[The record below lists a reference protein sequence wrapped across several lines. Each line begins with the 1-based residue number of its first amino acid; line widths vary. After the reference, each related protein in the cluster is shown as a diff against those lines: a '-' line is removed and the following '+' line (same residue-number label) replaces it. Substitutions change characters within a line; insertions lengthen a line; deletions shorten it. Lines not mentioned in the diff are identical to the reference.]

1 MPSVPGT
8 PPVVPDGRPSG
19 PAPSEGAAPA
29 RRSVFRRRVLPCL
42 LLLVLLPLLAGAGA
56 VFWLRT
62 PAGQDWLR
70 QEAGALLAPPLA
82 EQGLSLELTRL
93 EGALPLEVECA
104 LRLRDARGLW
114 LDVPRARVDAGLSLF
129 PPCVSLDL
137 RLERPSLYRLPQL
150 PPSPGE
156 PSLPLAETLAGVEAG
171 LRSALESMAALPGW
185 LPSLHVREVALE
197 GLWLGQAV
205 LDGSPAATLAEDGGA
220 GDTGKAPAA
229 RGHEGPAEAPA
240 KADSAPAD
248 AKTPPAPPA
257 SPVPAQD
264 ATTPGAAPAPLP
276 PVAVA
281 AAESA
286 LRAGEGLDV
295 SLVLTAD
302 ADFSLSGTT
311 ARAGLQASW
320 QLAPATAAGVPTA
333 GPAAP
338 SIAAPAPARDA
349 AATGKAPAT
358 APAQE
363 AGTAPS
369 QPNGAGTAPLLPEA
383 AGSWLPA
390 PLALLLTPGQASTLR
405 VELALR
411 PGERPV
417 LALEDLQADAGALR
431 LRGTGTLELVTAA
444 DVLASP
450 LALDCSLSVA
460 SAAGAAAL
468 LPQARALLAPLGDA
482 LRLDIGV
489 KGSPAAPE
497 PRLELACA
505 ALDLGGHAVNDLSLL
520 AGGEALPWPQL
531 AAKGK
536 VELPLSLQV
545 RTGKDHISTKLRLR
559 AGHDGAAWLLGL
571 PQLELHG
578 AGARLDGAL
587 LALLPDAPQE
597 MPAVPAASAEKQAP
611 VPAAGEAGT
620 PPAPVDTAGQPA
632 AVLPAA
638 PVPVSAADAAAAPVP
653 SAPAIVGSDFVPARL
668 LAQLF
673 PDPGTRPRLW
683 ASLYGEIEDWAALGR
698 VLDYW
703 SPGLRLEKKDDRP
716 VRLMLRAGGLPCAPD
731 KAEELP
737 LAAVAGLADP
747 AFLCSQDWQQW
758 FSLDADVGFLRLH
771 DRGGERLLLRELH
784 QHLRIDDIFGRGKLE
799 QRLDVRQLHAAGLR
813 LERVLVGLKGE
824 LATPLEAELACAGD
838 IRAKLRLR
846 WQGDRLEIPVC
857 DLHLK
862 QGVGLRLQAGTALVL
877 DKDGLSLRGL
887 DARIAPAGRVRAT
900 ASLKPAA
907 MDVRLTLDSMDLV
920 PWRAVVPGLPSAA
933 LAFQSRLHGSPA
945 APAGTFR
952 LDVRRLEVPQSSL
965 PPLDLALTGKL
976 GGSNG
981 KGRLDT
987 RLELPPSTRQALGAE
1002 QAGLEVRLP
1011 LHFSANGLPLPDMTA
1026 PLSGR
1031 LDWQGDLA
1039 PLWRLVPVADRR
1051 VTGRL
1056 DMHLALAGSLAVPTA
1071 KGRLEVA
1078 GGRYEDLALGILLT
1092 DIKASVTAGSGK
1104 GLKLEPVRVEASMS
1118 DGRGGLVTAAGSLHP
1133 EGGRLDLDAAMKRL
1147 RPLRRADIQ
1156 ATLSGTASVKGTLM
1170 APQVAADITID
1181 EALVNL
1187 NRLTGSSVTTLPVEG
1202 TSEAPEPVTEKKE
1215 GHGSLDVSVRAPG
1228 YIAVNGHGLESEWQA
1243 GLRVRG
1249 ALNDPLVIGS
1259 VRSVRGQF
1267 DLLSKIF
1274 TLRPSTIS
1282 FNGGAVSNPLLDVT
1296 LRYEVPDIT
1305 ADVRVSGSVRRMKL
1319 ELTSTPSLPQE
1330 EIISRVMFGRG
1341 SSELGRFE
1349 SLRLAAAVARLAGFG
1364 SGGLGVLDLGR
1375 AVLGVDVLRVNS
1387 ATDKESGDEESSLE
1401 VGKFIGEKIY
1411 LGVEQGLEPDSTA
1424 VIMELELTPHSK
1436 AGIRTE
1442 QDNTSAGVQW
1452 KMNY

>member
-1 MPSVPGT
+1 MASESGT

-19 PAPSEGAAPA
+19 PAPSEGAAPV
-29 RRSVFRRRVLPCL
+29 RRSFFRRRVLPCL
-42 LLLVLLPLLAGAGA
+42 LLFVLLTLLAGAGA
-56 VFWLRT
+56 VWWLRT
-62 PAGQDWLR
+62 PGGQDWLR
-70 QEAGALLAPPLA
+70 QEADALLAPPLA
-82 EQGLSLELTRL
+82 EQGLSLELIRL
-93 EGALPLEVECA
+93 EGALPLELECA
-104 LRLRDARGLW
+104 LRLRDAGGLW
-114 LDVPRARVDAGLSLF
+114 LDVPRARVDVGLSVF
-129 PPCVSLDL
+129 PPGISLDL
-137 RLERPSLYRLPQL
+137 RLEHPSLYRLPQL
-150 PPSPGE
+150 PPSPDE
-156 PSLPLAETLAGVEAG
+156 PSPPLAETLAGVETS
-171 LRSALESMAALPGW
+171 LRSALDITASLPGW

-197 GLWLGQAV
+197 GLWLGSAV
-205 LDGSPAATLAEDGGA
+205 LDGSSSGTLVDASGQAAQDAAASAGAGTVPAAAQTPPV
-220 GDTGKAPAA
+220 PAVA
-229 RGHEGPAEAPA
+229 A
-240 KADSAPAD
+240 SAPAQE
-248 AKTPPAPPA
+248 AMTPVAPPAPPL
-257 SPVPAQD
+257 S
-264 ATTPGAAPAPLP
+264 
-276 PVAVA
+276 VAVA
-281 AAESA
+281 AVESA
-286 LRAGEGLDV
+286 LRVGEGLEV
-295 SLVLTAD
+295 SLCLTAE

-320 QLAPATAAGVPTA
+320 QLASASAAAAPATEETPSAA
-333 GPAAP
+333 GPAPGSGVTAP
-338 SIAAPAPARDA
+338 GMTPAA
-349 AATGKAPAT
+349 

-363 AGTAPS
+363 AGPVPAQKKSTD
-369 QPNGAGTAPLLPEA
+369 TVPLLTEA
-383 AGSWLPA
+383 AGQWLPA
-390 PLALLLTPGQASTLR
+390 PLALLLTPGQASSLR
-405 VELALR
+405 LELALR

-417 LALEDLQADAGALR
+417 LALETLQADAGAVQ
-431 LRGTGTLELVTAA
+431 LRGQGTLELATAV

-450 LALDCSLSVA
+450 LALDCSLAVSP
-460 SAAGAAAL
+460 AADAAAL

-489 KGSPAAPE
+489 KGSPGAPE

-505 ALDLGGHAVNDLSLL
+505 TLDLGGHAVNDLSLL

-545 RTGKDHISTKLRLR
+545 RTGKDSISTKLRLR
-559 AGHDGAAWLLGL
+559 AGHDGTAWLLGL
-571 PQLELHG
+571 PELELHG

-611 VPAAGEAGT
+611 VPVVGEAGT
-620 PPAPVDTAGQPA
+620 PPAPVDTVQ
-632 AVLPAA
+632 PAA
-638 PVPVSAADAAAAPVP
+638 PVPP
-653 SAPAIVGSDFVPARL
+653 APAIVGSDFVPARL

-784 QHLRIDDIFGRGKLE
+784 QHLRIDDIFGQGKLE

-846 WQGDRLEIPVC
+846 WQGDRLDIPVC

-907 MDVRLTLDSMDLV
+907 MDVRLTLDSMDLA

-987 RLELPPSTRQALGAE
+987 RLELPSSTRQALGAE

-1104 GLKLEPVRVEASMS
+1104 GLKLEPVHVEASMS

-1181 EALVNL
+1181 EAQVNL

-1228 YIAVNGHGLESEWQA
+1228 HIAVNGHGLESEWQA

-1375 AVLGVDVLRVNS
+1375 AVLGVDVLRINS

>member
-1 MPSVPGT
+1 MASVPGT

-19 PAPSEGAAPA
+19 PFPSEGAAPV

-42 LLLVLLPLLAGAGA
+42 LVLVLLPLLAGAGA

-62 PAGQDWLR
+62 PGGQDWLR
-70 QEAGALLAPPLA
+70 QEVGTLLAPPLA
-82 EQGLSLELTRL
+82 EQGLSLELIRL
-93 EGALPLEVECA
+93 EGALPLEVEGA
-104 LRLRDARGLW
+104 LRLHDADGLW
-114 LDVPRARVDAGLSLF
+114 LDVPQARVDVGLSVF
-129 PPCVSLDL
+129 PPRISLDL
-137 RLERPSLYRLPQL
+137 RLERPTLYRLPHL
-150 PPSPGE
+150 PPSPDE
-156 PSLPLAETLAGVEAG
+156 PSPPLAETLAGVEAG
-171 LRSALESMAALPGW
+171 LRSALETMADLPGW
-185 LPSLHVREVALE
+185 LPSLHVRDVALE
-197 GLWLGQAV
+197 GLWLGSAV
-205 LDGSPAATLAEDGGA
+205 LDGSSSGTMADASGQAAQDAA
-220 GDTGKAPAA
+220 APA
-229 RGHEGPAEAPA
+229 GMG
-240 KADSAPAD
+240 SAPAD
-248 AKTPPAPPA
+248 GQTLPAPAAAPA
-257 SPVPAQD
+257 PAQE
-264 ATTPGAAPAPLP
+264 ATTPGATPAPPLS
-276 PVAVA
+276 VAVA

-286 LRAGEGLDV
+286 LRVGEGLEV
-295 SLVLTAD
+295 SLYLTAE

-311 ARAGLQASW
+311 AQAGLQASW
-320 QLAPATAAGVPTA
+320 QLASASAAGARNAEATPPVAASAPELDVAATGTA
-333 GPAAP
+333 PAAP
-338 SIAAPAPARDA
+338 QAQESGAAPSEKKDTDA
-349 AATGKAPAT
+349 L
-358 APAQE
+358 
-363 AGTAPS
+363 
-369 QPNGAGTAPLLPEA
+369 PLLTEA
-383 AGSWLPA
+383 AGRWLPA
-390 PLALLLTPGQASTLR
+390 PLALLLTPGQASSLR

-411 PGERPV
+411 PGERPA
-417 LALEDLQADAGALR
+417 LALETLQADAGAVR
-431 LRGTGTLELVTAA
+431 LRGKGTLELATAA

-450 LALDCSLSVA
+450 LALDCSLALA
-460 SAAGAAAL
+460 SAADAAAL

-489 KGSPAAPE
+489 QGSPGAPE

-505 ALDLGGHAVNDLSLL
+505 TLDLGGHVVNDISLL
-520 AGGEALPWPQL
+520 AGGEPLPWPQL
-531 AAKGK
+531 IAGGK
-536 VELPLSLQV
+536 VGLPLSLQV
-545 RTGKDHISTKLRLR
+545 RTGQDHISASLRLL
-559 AGHDGAAWLLGL
+559 AGRDGTAWQLGL

-578 AGARLDGAL
+578 AGARLAGSL

-597 MPAVPAASAEKQAP
+597 APVAPPAPAEAQAPVIAAGDAGAVPAP
-611 VPAAGEAGT
+611 VAA
-620 PPAPVDTAGQPA
+620 AGQPA
-632 AVLPAA
+632 VIPPAA
-638 PVPVSAADAAAAPVP
+638 PDSSPASAAEAAAAAVP
-653 SAPAIVGSDFVPARL
+653 PAPAIVGSDFVPARL
-668 LAQLF
+668 LARLF
-673 PDPGTRPRLW
+673 PDPGSRPRLW
-683 ASLYGEIEDWAALGR
+683 TSLYGEIEDWAALGR

-703 SPGLRLEKKDDRP
+703 SPGLRLEKKDGQP

-731 KAEELP
+731 SPEELP

-747 AFLCSQDWQQW
+747 AFLNSADWRQW

-771 DRGGERLLLRELH
+771 GRGGERLLLRELH
-784 QHLRIDDIFGRGKLE
+784 QHLRIDDIFGQGKLE
-799 QRLDVRQLHAAGLR
+799 QRLDVRQLHVAGMR
-813 LERVLVGLKGE
+813 LERVLVGLNGE

-838 IRAKLRLR
+838 VRAKVRLR
-846 WQGDRLEIPVC
+846 WQGDRLDIPVC

-887 DARIAPAGRVRAT
+887 DARMAPAGRIRAT

-907 MDVRLTLDSMDLV
+907 MDMRLSLDSMDLA

-933 LAFQSRLHGSPA
+933 LAFQSRLYGSPA

-952 LDVRRLEVPQSSL
+952 LDVRRLEIPQSSL

-1002 QAGLEVRLP
+1002 QAGLEARLP
-1011 LHFSANGLPLPDMTA
+1011 LRFSANGLPLPDMTA

-1031 LDWQGDLA
+1031 LDWQGELA

-1181 EALVNL
+1181 EARVNL

-1202 TSEAPEPVTEKKE
+1202 TSEAPEPVAEKKE
-1215 GHGSLDVSVRAPG
+1215 GLGSLDVTVRAPG
-1228 YIAVNGHGLESEWQA
+1228 HIAVNGHGLESEWQA

-1267 DLLSKIF
+1267 DLLSKLF

-1296 LRYEVPDIT
+1296 LRYEVPEIT

-1319 ELTSTPSLPQE
+1319 DLSSTPSLPQE

-1375 AVLGVDVLRVNS
+1375 AVLGVDVLRINS

-1442 QDNTSAGVQW
+1442 QDNTSAGIQW

>member
-1 MPSVPGT
+1 MSRVPGT

-29 RRSVFRRRVLPCL
+29 RRSIFRRRVLPCL

-62 PAGQDWLR
+62 PGAQDWLR
-70 QEAGALLAPPLA
+70 QEAGTLLAPPLA
-82 EQGLSLELTRL
+82 EQGLSLELLRL
-93 EGALPLEVECA
+93 EGALPLEMECA
-104 LRLRDARGLW
+104 LRLRDADGLW
-114 LDVPRARVDAGLSLF
+114 LDVPRARVDVGLSAF
-129 PPCVSLDL
+129 PPRISLAL

-150 PPSPGE
+150 PHSPDEPSP
-156 PSLPLAETLAGVEAG
+156 PLAETLAGLETS
-171 LRSALESMAALPGW
+171 LRSALETMASLPGW
-185 LPSLHVREVALE
+185 LPSLDVREVALE
-197 GLWLGQAV
+197 GLWLGSAV
-205 LDGSPAATLAEDGGA
+205 LDGTSGTMADASGQ
-220 GDTGKAPAA
+220 AA
-229 RGHEGPAEAPA
+229 RDVAALSGSGTV
-240 KADSAPAD
+240 PAD
-248 AKTPPAPPA
+248 GQTPPAPAIGPA
-257 SPVPAQD
+257 PAHD
-264 ATTPGAAPAPLP
+264 ATAPGATTAPLLSG
-276 PVAVA
+276 AVA

-286 LRAGEGLDV
+286 LRAGEGLDI
-295 SLVLTAD
+295 SLTLTAE

-311 ARAGLQASW
+311 AQAGLQASW
-320 QLAPATAAGVPTA
+320 QLASASAAGAPTAEGAPPAAAPVPAQDATATG
-333 GPAAP
+333 
-338 SIAAPAPARDA
+338 AAPAS
-349 AATGKAPAT
+349 
-358 APAQE
+358 PAQA
-363 AGTAPS
+363 AGPVPVREKGTGTVPS
-369 QPNGAGTAPLLPEA
+369 LKEA
-383 AGSWLPA
+383 AGQWLPA
-390 PLALLLTPGQASTLR
+390 PLALLLTPGQASSLR

-417 LALEDLQADAGALR
+417 LALETLQADAGAVQ
-431 LRGTGTLELVTAA
+431 LRGKGTLELATTADA
-444 DVLASP
+444 LASP
-450 LALDCSLSVA
+450 LALDCSLVLS
-460 SAAGAAAL
+460 SAAEAAAL

-489 KGSPAAPE
+489 HGSPGAPE

-505 ALDLGGHAVNDLSLL
+505 TLDLDGHAVNDLSLL
-520 AGGEALPWPQL
+520 AGGEPLPWPRL
-531 AAKGK
+531 AAGDR

-545 RTGKDHISTKLRLR
+545 RTGQDQISTSLRLL
-559 AGHDGAAWLLGL
+559 AGHDGTAWLLGL

-587 LALLPDAPQE
+587 LALLPVAPQE
-597 MPAVPAASAEKQAP
+597 TPAALPVPAPVPAAGQPAVIPPAVPAASGA
-611 VPAAGEAGT
+611 
-620 PPAPVDTAGQPA
+620 
-632 AVLPAA
+632 
-638 PVPVSAADAAAAPVP
+638 SAADADAGSVP
-653 SAPAIVGSDFVPARL
+653 PAPAIVGSDFVPARL
-668 LAQLF
+668 LARLF

-683 ASLYGEIEDWAALGR
+683 ASLYGEMEDWAALGR

-703 SPGLRLEKKDDRP
+703 SPGLRLEKKDDGP
-716 VRLMLRAGGLPCAPD
+716 VRLMLRAGGLPSVPGSP
-731 KAEELP
+731 EGLP

-747 AFLCSQDWQQW
+747 AFLDSKDWQQW

-771 DRGGERLLLRELH
+771 DTGGERLLLRELH
-784 QHLRIDDIFGRGKLE
+784 QHLRIDDIFGRGQLE
-799 QRLDVRQLHAAGLR
+799 QRLGVRQLHVAGMR
-813 LERVLVGLKGE
+813 LERVLASLNGE
-824 LATPLEAELACAGD
+824 LATPLEAELACTGD
-838 IRAKLRLR
+838 VRARVRLR
-846 WQGDRLEIPVC
+846 WQGDRLDIPVC
-857 DLHLK
+857 DLQLK
-862 QGVGLRLQAGTALVL
+862 QGVGLHLQAGTALVL

-887 DARIAPAGRVRAT
+887 DARIAPAGRIRAT

-907 MDVRLTLDSMDLV
+907 MDVRLALDSMDLA
-920 PWRAVVPGLPSAA
+920 PWQKVVPALPSAA
-933 LAFQSRLHGSPA
+933 LAFQGRLHGSPA

-952 LDVRRLEVPQSSL
+952 LDVQRLEIPQSSL

-976 GGSNG
+976 DGSKG
-981 KGRLDT
+981 KGHLDT
-987 RLELPPSTRQALGAE
+987 RLELPPATRQALGAE
-1002 QAGLEVRLP
+1002 QAALEVRLP
-1011 LHFSANGLPLPDMTA
+1011 LHFSANGLPLPDMAA
-1026 PLSGR
+1026 PFSGR
-1031 LDWQGDLA
+1031 LDWQGELA

-1071 KGRLEVA
+1071 KGRLDVA

-1104 GLKLEPVRVEASMS
+1104 GLKLEPVYVDVSMS
-1118 DGRGGLVTAAGSLHP
+1118 DGRGGLVTASGSLHP

-1147 RPLRRADIQ
+1147 RPLRRTDIQ

-1170 APQVAADITID
+1170 EPQVAADITIY

-1215 GHGSLDVSVRAPG
+1215 GRGSLDVSVRAPG
-1228 YIAVNGHGLESEWQA
+1228 HIAVNGHGLESEWQA

-1282 FNGGAVSNPLLDVT
+1282 FNGGPVSNPLLDVT
-1296 LRYEVPDIT
+1296 LRYEAPEIT

-1319 ELTSTPSLPQE
+1319 ELTSTPALPQE

-1442 QDNTSAGVQW
+1442 QDNTSAGIQW

>member
-1 MPSVPGT
+1 M
-8 PPVVPDGRPSG
+8 
-19 PAPSEGAAPA
+19 
-29 RRSVFRRRVLPCL
+29 RRSFFRRRVLPCL
-42 LLLVLLPLLAGAGA
+42 LLFVLLTLLAGAGA
-56 VFWLRT
+56 VYWLRT
-62 PAGQDWLR
+62 PGGQDWLR
-70 QEAGALLAPPLA
+70 QEVDALLTPPLA
-82 EQGLSLELTRL
+82 EQGLSLELLRL
-93 EGALPLEVECA
+93 EGALPLEMECA
-104 LRLRDARGLW
+104 LRLRDAGGLW
-114 LDVPRARVDAGLSLF
+114 LDVPQARVDVGLAVF
-129 PPCVSLDL
+129 PPGISLDL

-150 PPSPGE
+150 PPSPDE
-156 PSLPLAETLAGVEAG
+156 PSLPLAETLAEVETG
-171 LRSALESMAALPGW
+171 LRSALNITASLPGW
-185 LPSLHVREVALE
+185 LPSLHVREVALD
-197 GLWLGQAV
+197 GLWLGSAV
-205 LDGSPAATLAEDGGA
+205 LDASSPAPRSDASGQLAQDAAASPEAGGGSA
-220 GDTGKAPAA
+220 DTQ
-229 RGHEGPAEAPA
+229 
-240 KADSAPAD
+240 
-248 AKTPPAPPA
+248 TPPAPAAA
-257 SPVPAQD
+257 SAPAQET
-264 ATTPGAAPAPLP
+264 TTPGASPALPLS
-276 PVAVA
+276 VAMA
-281 AAESA
+281 AVESV
-286 LRAGEGLDV
+286 LRVGEGLEV
-295 SLVLTAD
+295 SLYLTAE

-311 ARAGLQASW
+311 AQAGLQASW
-320 QLAPATAAGVPTA
+320 QLASASAAAVPAGGT
-333 GPAAP
+333 P
-338 SIAAPAPARDA
+338 SAAAPAPGSGVTAIG
-349 AATGKAPAT
+349 ATPATSPEHKAEPAPAPEKST
-358 APAQE
+358 D
-363 AGTAPS
+363 
-369 QPNGAGTAPLLPEA
+369 TAPLLTEA
-383 AGSWLPA
+383 AGQWLPA
-390 PLALLLTPGQASTLR
+390 PLALLLTPGQASSLR

-417 LALEDLQADAGALR
+417 LALETLQADAGAVQ
-431 LRGTGTLELVTAA
+431 LRGQGTLELTTAA

-450 LALDCSLSVA
+450 LALDCSLAVS
-460 SAAGAAAL
+460 SAADAAAL

-489 KGSPAAPE
+489 KGSPGAPE

-505 ALDLGGHAVNDLSLL
+505 TLDLGGHAINDLSLL
-520 AGGEALPWPQL
+520 AGGEPLPWPQL
-531 AAKGK
+531 AAKGR

-559 AGHDGAAWLLGL
+559 AGHDGTAWLLGL

-578 AGARLDGAL
+578 AGARLDGTL
-587 LALLPDAPQE
+587 LALLPDVPQEAPVVPPAPQQ
-597 MPAVPAASAEKQAP
+597 AQAP
-611 VPAAGEAGT
+611 APASGEVGT
-620 PPAPVDTAGQPA
+620 PPAPVDMAGQPA
-632 AVLPAA
+632 ATSPAA
-638 PVPVSAADAAAAPVP
+638 PVPGSAADAAAAPVP
-653 SAPAIVGSDFVPARL
+653 PAPAIVGSDFVPARL

-731 KAEELP
+731 SPEELP

-747 AFLCSQDWQQW
+747 AFLNSKDWQQW
-758 FSLDADVGFLRLH
+758 VSLDADVGFLRLY

-799 QRLDVRQLHAAGLR
+799 QRLDVRQFHATGLR
-813 LERVLVGLKGE
+813 LERVLVGLNGE

-838 IRAKLRLR
+838 IRAKVRLR
-846 WQGDRLEIPVC
+846 WQGDRLDIPVC

-887 DARIAPAGRVRAT
+887 DARIAPAGRIRAT

-907 MDVRLTLDSMDLV
+907 MDVRLTLDSMDLA

-987 RLELPPSTRQALGAE
+987 RLELPPSTRQALGAA

-1104 GLKLEPVRVEASMS
+1104 GLKLEPVHVEASMS

-1170 APQVAADITID
+1170 APQVTADITID

-1215 GHGSLDVSVRAPG
+1215 GRGSLDVSVRAPG
-1228 YIAVNGHGLESEWQA
+1228 HIAVNGHGLESEWQA

-1296 LRYEVPDIT
+1296 LRYEVPEIT

-1319 ELTSTPSLPQE
+1319 ELSSTPSLPQE

-1375 AVLGVDVLRVNS
+1375 AVLGVDVLRINS

>member
-1 MPSVPGT
+1 M
-8 PPVVPDGRPSG
+8 
-19 PAPSEGAAPA
+19 
-29 RRSVFRRRVLPCL
+29 RRSFFRRRVLPCL
-42 LLLVLLPLLAGAGA
+42 LLFVLLTLLAGAGA
-56 VFWLRT
+56 VYWLRT
-62 PAGQDWLR
+62 PGGQDWLR
-70 QEAGALLAPPLA
+70 QEVDALLTPPLA
-82 EQGLSLELTRL
+82 EQGLSLELLRL
-93 EGALPLEVECA
+93 EGALPLEMECA
-104 LRLRDARGLW
+104 LRLRDAGGLW
-114 LDVPRARVDAGLSLF
+114 LDVPQARVDVGLAVF
-129 PPCVSLDL
+129 PPGISLDL

-150 PPSPGE
+150 PPSPDE
-156 PSLPLAETLAGVEAG
+156 PSLPLAETLAEVETG
-171 LRSALESMAALPGW
+171 LRSALNITASLPGW
-185 LPSLHVREVALE
+185 LPSLHVREVALD
-197 GLWLGQAV
+197 GLWLGSAV
-205 LDGSPAATLAEDGGA
+205 LDASSPAPRSDASGQLAQDAAASPEAGGGSA
-220 GDTGKAPAA
+220 DTQ
-229 RGHEGPAEAPA
+229 
-240 KADSAPAD
+240 
-248 AKTPPAPPA
+248 TPPAPAAA
-257 SPVPAQD
+257 SAPAQET
-264 ATTPGAAPAPLP
+264 TTPGASPALPLS
-276 PVAVA
+276 VAMA
-281 AAESA
+281 AVESV
-286 LRAGEGLDV
+286 LRVGEGLEV
-295 SLVLTAD
+295 SLYLTAK

-311 ARAGLQASW
+311 AQAGLQASW
-320 QLAPATAAGVPTA
+320 QLASASASAVPAGGT
-333 GPAAP
+333 P
-338 SIAAPAPARDA
+338 SAAAPAPGSGVTAIE
-349 AATGKAPAT
+349 ATPATSPEHKAEPAPAPEKST
-358 APAQE
+358 D
-363 AGTAPS
+363 
-369 QPNGAGTAPLLPEA
+369 TAPLLTEA
-383 AGSWLPA
+383 SGQWLPA
-390 PLALLLTPGQASTLR
+390 PLALLLTPGQASSLR

-417 LALEDLQADAGALR
+417 LALETLQADAGAVQ
-431 LRGTGTLELVTAA
+431 LRGQGTLELTTAA

-450 LALDCSLSVA
+450 LALDCSLAVS
-460 SAAGAAAL
+460 SAADAAAL

-489 KGSPAAPE
+489 KGSPGAPE

-505 ALDLGGHAVNDLSLL
+505 TLDLGGHAINDLSLL
-520 AGGEALPWPQL
+520 AGGEPLPWPQL
-531 AAKGK
+531 AAKGR

-559 AGHDGAAWLLGL
+559 VGHDGTAWLLGL

-578 AGARLDGAL
+578 AGARLDGTL
-587 LALLPDAPQE
+587 LALLPDVPQEAPVVPPAPQQ
-597 MPAVPAASAEKQAP
+597 AQAP
-611 VPAAGEAGT
+611 APASGEVGT
-620 PPAPVDTAGQPA
+620 PPAPVDMAGEPA
-632 AVLPAA
+632 ATSPAA
-638 PVPVSAADAAAAPVP
+638 PVPGSAADAAAAPVP
-653 SAPAIVGSDFVPARL
+653 PAPAIVGSDFVPARL

-731 KAEELP
+731 SPEELP

-747 AFLCSQDWQQW
+747 AFLNSKDWQQW
-758 FSLDADVGFLRLH
+758 VSLDADVGFLRLY

-799 QRLDVRQLHAAGLR
+799 QRLDVRQFHATGLR
-813 LERVLVGLKGE
+813 LERVLVGLNGE

-838 IRAKLRLR
+838 IRAKVRLR
-846 WQGDRLEIPVC
+846 WQGDRLDIPVC

-887 DARIAPAGRVRAT
+887 DARIAPAGRIRAT

-907 MDVRLTLDSMDLV
+907 MDVRLTLDSMDLA

-987 RLELPPSTRQALGAE
+987 RLELPPSTRQALGAA

-1104 GLKLEPVRVEASMS
+1104 GLKLEPVHVEASMS

-1170 APQVAADITID
+1170 APQVTADITID

-1215 GHGSLDVSVRAPG
+1215 GRGSLDVSVRAPG
-1228 YIAVNGHGLESEWQA
+1228 HIAVNGHGLESEWQA

-1296 LRYEVPDIT
+1296 LRYEVPEIT

-1319 ELTSTPSLPQE
+1319 ELSSTPSLPQE

-1375 AVLGVDVLRVNS
+1375 AVLGVDVLRINS

>member
-1 MPSVPGT
+1 MASESGT

-19 PAPSEGAAPA
+19 PAPSEGAAPV
-29 RRSVFRRRVLPCL
+29 RRSFFRRRVLPRL
-42 LLLVLLPLLAGAGA
+42 LLFVLLTLLAGAGA
-56 VFWLRT
+56 VWWLRT
-62 PAGQDWLR
+62 PGGQDWLR
-70 QEAGALLAPPLA
+70 QEADALLAPPLA
-82 EQGLSLELTRL
+82 EQGLSLELIRL
-93 EGALPLEVECA
+93 EGALPLELECA
-104 LRLRDARGLW
+104 LRLRDAGGLW
-114 LDVPRARVDAGLSLF
+114 LDVPRARVDVGLSVF
-129 PPCVSLDL
+129 PPGISLDL
-137 RLERPSLYRLPQL
+137 RLEHPSLYRLPQL
-150 PPSPGE
+150 PPSPDE
-156 PSLPLAETLAGVEAG
+156 PSPPLAETLAGVETS
-171 LRSALESMAALPGW
+171 LRSALDITASLPGW

-197 GLWLGQAV
+197 GLWLGSAV
-205 LDGSPAATLAEDGGA
+205 LDGSSSGTLVDASGQAAQDAAASAGAGTVPAAAQTPPV
-220 GDTGKAPAA
+220 PAVA
-229 RGHEGPAEAPA
+229 A
-240 KADSAPAD
+240 SAPAQE
-248 AKTPPAPPA
+248 AMTPVAPPAPPL
-257 SPVPAQD
+257 S
-264 ATTPGAAPAPLP
+264 
-276 PVAVA
+276 VAVA
-281 AAESA
+281 AVESA
-286 LRAGEGLDV
+286 LRVGEGLEV
-295 SLVLTAD
+295 SLCLTAE

-320 QLAPATAAGVPTA
+320 QLASASAAAAPATEETPSAA
-333 GPAAP
+333 GPAPGSGVTAP
-338 SIAAPAPARDA
+338 GMTPAA
-349 AATGKAPAT
+349 

-363 AGTAPS
+363 AGPVPAQKKSTD
-369 QPNGAGTAPLLPEA
+369 TVPLLTEA
-383 AGSWLPA
+383 AGQWLPA
-390 PLALLLTPGQASTLR
+390 PLALLLTPGQASSLR
-405 VELALR
+405 LELALR

-417 LALEDLQADAGALR
+417 LALETLQADAGAVQ
-431 LRGTGTLELVTAA
+431 LRGQGTLELATAV

-450 LALDCSLSVA
+450 LALDCSLAVSP
-460 SAAGAAAL
+460 AADAAAL

-489 KGSPAAPE
+489 KGSPGAPE

-505 ALDLGGHAVNDLSLL
+505 TLDLGGHAVNDLSLL

-545 RTGKDHISTKLRLR
+545 RTGKDSISTKLRLR
-559 AGHDGAAWLLGL
+559 AGHDGTAWLLGL
-571 PQLELHG
+571 PELELHG

-611 VPAAGEAGT
+611 VPVVGEAGT
-620 PPAPVDTAGQPA
+620 PPAPVDTVQ
-632 AVLPAA
+632 PAA
-638 PVPVSAADAAAAPVP
+638 PVPP
-653 SAPAIVGSDFVPARL
+653 APAIVGSDFVPARL

-784 QHLRIDDIFGRGKLE
+784 QHLRIDDIFGQGKLE

-846 WQGDRLEIPVC
+846 WQGDRLDIPVC

-907 MDVRLTLDSMDLV
+907 MDVRLTLDSMDLA

-987 RLELPPSTRQALGAE
+987 RLELPSSTRQALGAE

-1104 GLKLEPVRVEASMS
+1104 GLKLEPVHVEASMS

-1181 EALVNL
+1181 EAQVNL

-1228 YIAVNGHGLESEWQA
+1228 HIAVNGHGLESEWQA

-1375 AVLGVDVLRVNS
+1375 AVLGVDVLRINS